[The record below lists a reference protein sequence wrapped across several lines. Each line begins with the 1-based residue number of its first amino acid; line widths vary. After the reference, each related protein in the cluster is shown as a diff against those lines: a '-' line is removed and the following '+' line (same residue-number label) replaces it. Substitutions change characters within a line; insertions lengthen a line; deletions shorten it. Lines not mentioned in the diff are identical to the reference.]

1 MDSQK
6 LIDTAQALVVKS
18 KGILAADESGGTIKR
33 RFDSINVESTE
44 DNRRDYREMLF
55 RTEGVS
61 DYISGVILFDETIKQ
76 NGADG
81 TPIVKILLDRG
92 IIPGIKVD
100 KGTQALPGSPS
111 ELVTEGLDGLRARLE
126 EYASLGAGFTKWRG
140 VITIGEGIPTPY
152 CIEANAHALARFAG
166 LSQEAGLVPIV
177 EPEVLMDGDHSI
189 DQCFEANEATLKEV
203 FANLSRQGVMLEG
216 ALLKPSMVLSGNKA
230 ANRAN
235 PEEVAAKTIECFR
248 RSVPASLPGIVFL
261 SGGQSDE
268 EATANLNAINERA
281 NEFGAPWALSFSY
294 GRGLQAAPLKA
305 WSGQSSNVE
314 QAKEAF
320 YNRAK
325 LTSAARDG
333 VYVP

>member
-1 MDSQK
+1 
-6 LIDTAQALVVKS
+6 
-18 KGILAADESGGTIKR
+18 
-33 RFDSINVESTE
+33 
-44 DNRRDYREMLF
+44 
-55 RTEGVS
+55 
-61 DYISGVILFDETIKQ
+61 
-76 NGADG
+76 
-81 TPIVKILLDRG
+81 
-92 IIPGIKVD
+92 
-100 KGTQALPGSPS
+100 
-111 ELVTEGLDGLRARLE
+111 
-126 EYASLGAGFTKWRG
+126 
-140 VITIGEGIPTPY
+140 
-152 CIEANAHALARFAG
+152 
-166 LSQEAGLVPIV
+166 
-177 EPEVLMDGDHSI
+177 MDGDHSI

-203 FANLSRQGVMLEG
+203 FAHLSRQGVMLEG

-230 ANRAN
+230 TNRAD

-248 RSVPASLPGIVFL
+248 SSVPAALPGIVFL

>member
-81 TPIVKILLDRG
+81 TPIVKVLLDRG

-100 KGTQALPGSPS
+100 KGTQALPSSPS

-152 CIEANAHALARFAG
+152 CIEANAHALARFAA

-230 ANRAN
+230 TNRAN

-248 RSVPASLPGIVFL
+248 RSVPAALPGIVFL

>member
-81 TPIVKILLDRG
+81 TPIVKVLLDRG

-152 CIEANAHALARFAG
+152 CIEANAHALARFAA

-230 ANRAN
+230 TNRAN

-248 RSVPASLPGIVFL
+248 RSVPAALPGIVFL

>member
-1 MDSQK
+1 MDSKK

-61 DYISGVILFDETIKQ
+61 AYISGVILFDETIKQ

-152 CIEANAHALARFAG
+152 CIEATAHALARFAA

-248 RSVPASLPGIVFL
+248 RSVPAALPGIVFL

-294 GRGLQAAPLKA
+294 GRGLQAGRLKA
-305 WSGQSSNVE
+305 WSGESSNVD

-320 YNRAK
+320 FNRAK

>member
-152 CIEANAHALARFAG
+152 CIEANAHALARFAA

-248 RSVPASLPGIVFL
+248 RSVPAALPGIVFL

>member
-1 MDSQK
+1 M
-6 LIDTAQALVVKS
+6 
-18 KGILAADESGGTIKR
+18 
-33 RFDSINVESTE
+33 
-44 DNRRDYREMLF
+44 
-55 RTEGVS
+55 
-61 DYISGVILFDETIKQ
+61 
-76 NGADG
+76 
-81 TPIVKILLDRG
+81 
-92 IIPGIKVD
+92 
-100 KGTQALPGSPS
+100 
-111 ELVTEGLDGLRARLE
+111 DGLRARLE

-152 CIEANAHALARFAG
+152 CIEANAHALARFAA

-305 WSGQSSNVE
+305 WSGQSSTVE

>member
-100 KGTQALPGSPS
+100 KGTQALPSSPS

-152 CIEANAHALARFAG
+152 CIEANAHALARFAA

-230 ANRAN
+230 TNRAN

-248 RSVPASLPGIVFL
+248 RSVPAALPGIVFL

>member
-1 MDSQK
+1 
-6 LIDTAQALVVKS
+6 
-18 KGILAADESGGTIKR
+18 
-33 RFDSINVESTE
+33 
-44 DNRRDYREMLF
+44 
-55 RTEGVS
+55 
-61 DYISGVILFDETIKQ
+61 
-76 NGADG
+76 
-81 TPIVKILLDRG
+81 
-92 IIPGIKVD
+92 
-100 KGTQALPGSPS
+100 
-111 ELVTEGLDGLRARLE
+111 
-126 EYASLGAGFTKWRG
+126 
-140 VITIGEGIPTPY
+140 
-152 CIEANAHALARFAG
+152 
-166 LSQEAGLVPIV
+166 
-177 EPEVLMDGDHSI
+177 MDGDHSI

-235 PEEVAAKTIECFR
+235 PEEVASKTIECFR
-248 RSVPASLPGIVFL
+248 RSVPAALPGIVFL

>member
-61 DYISGVILFDETIKQ
+61 DYISGVILFDETITQ
-76 NGADG
+76 IGADG

-92 IIPGIKVD
+92 IIRGIKVD
-100 KGTQALPGSPS
+100 IGTQALPGSPS

-152 CIEANAHALARFAG
+152 CIEANAHALARFAA

-248 RSVPASLPGIVFL
+248 RSVPAALPGIVFL

-268 EATANLNAINERA
+268 EATANLTAINERA

-314 QAKEAF
+314 HAKEAF